1 MFSTAVEGGLPGCPT
16 NPEFKSDNLIMCS
29 PALFF
34 FSPSNEGKQDWRVGW
49 RRGGKGQE
57 GRGGKESM
65 REAFSRVFIT
75 FMNYILYLCVPEF
88 Y

>member
-34 FSPSNEGKQDWRVGW
+34 FPPAMKASKTGEWAGEEEERD
-49 RRGGKGQE
+49 RRGGE
-57 GRGGKESM
+57 GRKACGK
-65 REAFSRVFIT
+65 RFLGFS
-75 FMNYILYLCVPEF
+75 LHL
-88 Y
+88 